1 MVVERDAVDGRLD
14 RRVQEFHHQHE
25 KHRCDENR
33 TLEPVAAEPQPR
45 GHEKSGHDELLT
57 ERGLVAHGGGEALE
71 RIARRAEDPSQP
83 GLALVGAFGFHA
95 ARTVAETAETIPSSC
110 AANLHRMQDAH
121 TSSEFDQLLGR
132 ARLLL
137 ARMGARCE
145 RQLED
150 AIDCLS
156 SGSTLLIDQVMRHE
170 IEINELERSVDELV
184 GRIIARRKPAA
195 GDLRLLLAI
204 IKTTTDLE
212 RIADE
217 AKKIAL
223 CAGRIAADRGA
234 SRPSHYEADSITR
247 VATHP

>member
-1 MVVERDAVDGRLD
+1 
-14 RRVQEFHHQHE
+14 
-25 KHRCDENR
+25 
-33 TLEPVAAEPQPR
+33 
-45 GHEKSGHDELLT
+45 
-57 ERGLVAHGGGEALE
+57 
-71 RIARRAEDPSQP
+71 
-83 GLALVGAFGFHA
+83 
-95 ARTVAETAETIPSSC
+95 
-110 AANLHRMQDAH
+110 MQDAH

-234 SRPSHYEADSITR
+234 SRPSHYEVDSMAR
-247 VATHP
+247 VASELLRQAVGALDQLDASRVADAAAREEQLDTSLRGVLRSLISYMVEDPRTISSCLDYLFVAKSFERIGDHATNIFEHVIYAVHGENTRHAAPFSSQ